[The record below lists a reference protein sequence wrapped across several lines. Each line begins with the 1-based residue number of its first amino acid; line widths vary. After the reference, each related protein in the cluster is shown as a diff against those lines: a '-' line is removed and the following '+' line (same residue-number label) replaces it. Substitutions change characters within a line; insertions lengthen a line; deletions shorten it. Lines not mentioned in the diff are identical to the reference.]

1 MFVSVDAVDRPGRLW
16 SALNRV
22 TRGYRGGC
30 SEGAHLDQTSCARNG
45 GNTEGYRAL
54 PAQVCWLTASLCVYV
69 GGRAEGGVGTWQ
81 RSPELF
87 AVVKPR
93 LGRGIRPSQ
102 AFATP
107 KTAPDLAM
115 KPSFTLMKTL

>member
-1 MFVSVDAVDRPGRLW
+1 MKGLTW
-16 SALNRV
+16 
-22 TRGYRGGC
+22 TK
-30 SEGAHLDQTSCARNG
+30 
-45 GNTEGYRAL
+45 L
-54 PAQVCWLTASLCVYV
+54 PARVMGATRRDIGLFLHRCAGLRQACVCML
-69 GGRAEGGVGTWQ
+69 GEEGRGGVGTWQ

-115 KPSFTLMKTL
+115 KPSLTLMKTL